1 MNAMDKGA
9 MPPATKIVLR
19 PSCDDDVPAMLPVYR
34 RHIARGVGDLRAFRP
49 TPFEADDMRAR
60 RKDMREHELAHIVA
74 TLDGAVAGYAD
85 AVLFRKRP
93 AYRFT
98 AKHSIHVHPDRLQP
112 PSGAPFCLL

>member
-49 TPFEADDMRAR
+49 TP
-60 RKDMREHELAHIVA
+60 
-74 TLDGAVAGYAD
+74 T
-85 AVLFRKRP
+85 
-93 AYRFT
+93 T
-98 AKHSIHVHPDRLQP
+98 
-112 PSGAPFCLL
+112 